1 MNDALAASAYDA
13 IQQQKINFA
22 KSMGFELDDT
32 AQDVADEIADTAT
45 DGTDIEPENVDV
57 DGRKPEDP
65 PTDEVEQPT
74 AELETEEQPEE
85 QTDETDKAEE
95 INKVDFLCEEN
106 EGKKNYFIEG
116 VFLQSEIKNRN
127 NRMYPQKTLAREVAK
142 YDENYIQ
149 KGRALGELGHP
160 DGPSINLDR
169 VSHKILSLRED
180 GNNFIGK
187 AKLLDTP
194 MGKVAKSLLDE
205 GVKLGVSSRGMG
217 SIRKEENCNVVMD
230 DFMLATAADIVAD
243 PSAPDAF
250 VDGIMEGKEWVWD
263 NGILKESAVAEIKQ
277 EIDQATLI
285 NLQER
290 KVSAFE
296 TFLKSL

>member
-1 MNDALAASAYDA
+1 MRL
-13 IQQQKINFA
+13 I
-22 KSMGFELDDT
+22 
-32 AQDVADEIADTAT
+32 
-45 DGTDIEPENVDV
+45 
-57 DGRKPEDP
+57 
-65 PTDEVEQPT
+65 
-74 AELETEEQPEE
+74 
-85 QTDETDKAEE
+85 AEE
-95 INKVDFLCEEN
+95 INNVDFLCEEK

-116 VFLQSEIKNRN
+116 IFLQAELKNRN
-127 NRMYPQKTLAREVAK
+127 NRMYPLKTLSKEVAK

-169 VSHKILSLRED
+169 VSHKIMSLKED
-180 GNNFIGK
+180 GNNFIGR

-250 VDGIMEGKEWVWD
+250 VNGIMEGKEWIWQ
-263 NGILKESAVAEIKQ
+263 NGLIKESEIAHIKRGLDNAPSSKVL
-277 EIDQATLI
+277 E
-285 NLQER
+285 ER
-290 KVSAFE
+290 KLSAFSQ
-296 TFLKSL
+296 FLGTL

>member
-1 MNDALAASAYDA
+1 MKL
-13 IQQQKINFA
+13 I
-22 KSMGFELDDT
+22 
-32 AQDVADEIADTAT
+32 
-45 DGTDIEPENVDV
+45 
-57 DGRKPEDP
+57 
-65 PTDEVEQPT
+65 
-74 AELETEEQPEE
+74 
-85 QTDETDKAEE
+85 AEE
-95 INKVDFLCEEN
+95 ITQVDFLCEEKD
-106 EGKKNYFIEG
+106 GKRSHFIEG
-116 VFLQSEIKNRN
+116 IFLQAELQNRN
-127 NRMYPQKTLAREVAK
+127 GRMYKLPTLQREVAK

-169 VSHKILSLRED
+169 VSHKIMSLKED

-194 MGKVAKSLLDE
+194 MGNIAKNLLDE
-205 GVKLGVSSRGMG
+205 GVRLGVSSRGMG
-217 SIRKEENCNVVMD
+217 SLIKKEGCNVVAD

-277 EIDQATLI
+277 EIDEATLI

-290 KVSAFE
+290 KISAFAA
-296 TFLKSL
+296 FLKSL